1 MPIPVTPKR
10 IENLFI
16 DLQDVDG
23 SIPTPI
29 RSGVSLEEVV
39 RIAVQESG
47 KPLRISVP
55 AAEISP
61 VETEGLEI
69 RGGREGHESAVVD
82 GLFVPAGAEAYGFD
96 GLKTLLVAWADERE
110 EAMQG
115 VGVEELEVLAV
126 QDVDGFVVDLF
137 ADGEKVRDEGG

>member
-10 IENLFI
+10 VENLFI

-29 RSGVSLEEVV
+29 RSAVGLEEEM

-47 KPLRISVP
+47 ESLRISVP
-55 AAEISP
+55 AAEIGP

-69 RGGREGHESAVVD
+69 RSGREGHEGAVVD
-82 GLFVPAGAEAYGFD
+82 GLFIPSGA
-96 GLKTLLVAWADERE
+96 
-110 EAMQG
+110 
-115 VGVEELEVLAV
+115 
-126 QDVDGFVVDLF
+126 
-137 ADGEKVRDEGG
+137 

>member
-16 DLQDVDG
+16 DLQDVNS
-23 SIPTPI
+23 SIPTTI
-29 RSGVSLEEVV
+29 RSAVSLKEEV

-47 KPLRISVP
+47 ESLRVGVP

-61 VETEGLEI
+61 VETEGLEV

-82 GLFVPAGAEAYGFD
+82 GLFIPSGA
-96 GLKTLLVAWADERE
+96 
-110 EAMQG
+110 
-115 VGVEELEVLAV
+115 
-126 QDVDGFVVDLF
+126 
-137 ADGEKVRDEGG
+137 